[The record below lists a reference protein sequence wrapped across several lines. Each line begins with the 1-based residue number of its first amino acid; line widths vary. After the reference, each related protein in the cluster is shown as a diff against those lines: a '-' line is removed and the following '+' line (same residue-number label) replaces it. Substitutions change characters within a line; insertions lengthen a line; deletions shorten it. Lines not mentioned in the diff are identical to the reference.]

1 MYGLQQFF
9 IFFFS
14 HPLQLASLLL
24 FLFLSAKF
32 LLLLSNKES
41 NSNSPPS
48 PWKLPILG
56 NLHQLGTHPHRT
68 LRSLSLSHG
77 PLFLLRLGSA
87 PTLVASSPESAKQI
101 MKTHDLAFSN
111 RPYSAISNRLLYNYK
126 DLSQTPY
133 SAYWR
138 QMRAIC
144 VTRLLSA
151 RRVDSFRHIREQE
164 AALLVATIEEGASH
178 GTLLDLGELISRMTN
193 DVVCRVAFGRKY
205 GDDDDGEEEGGRKF
219 KLMLEEF
226 GAVLGTV
233 NVADFIPWLGWVN
246 RFNGL
251 DRRVEKVFAEFDEFL
266 DRVVEEKS
274 EEEEEEEE
282 KDIVDVLLQ
291 IQRETP
297 DSAVDRDTIKAIV
310 LDMFAA
316 GSDTTY
322 TALEWTMTEI
332 LRHPRV
338 MEKLQQEIRVILGD
352 ERNVREEVIERMD
365 YLKAV
370 IKESFRL
377 HPPIPLLVPRE
388 STQDVKVQGYDVP
401 EKTRVIVNAWAIGR
415 DSKRWGDDA
424 EEFRPERFLNSKVDF
439 KGQDFELIP
448 FGAGR
453 RGCPGISFATA
464 SMEITLVSMLH
475 RFDWSVP
482 GGEEGGG
489 LDADEAPGLAVHRRT
504 PLLAVPTLYSP

>member
-9 IFFFS
+9 IFFLS

-32 LLLLSNKES
+32 LLLSKKNS

-56 NLHQLGTHPHRT
+56 NLHQLGTHPHRA
-68 LRSLSLSHG
+68 LRSLSLTHG

-133 SAYWR
+133 SPYWR

-151 RRVDSFRHIREQE
+151 RRVASFRHIREQE
-164 AALLVATIEEGASH
+164 AAFLVAAIEEGAS
-178 GTLLDLGELISRMTN
+178 TPLD
-193 DVVCRVAFGRKY
+193 
-205 GDDDDGEEEGGRKF
+205 
-219 KLMLEEF
+219 EF

-266 DRVVEEKS
+266 DRVVEDHRLTTGEKS
-274 EEEEEEEE
+274 EEEE
-282 KDIVDVLLQ
+282 DIVDVLLQ
-291 IQRETP
+291 IQRETSN
-297 DSAVDRDTIKAIV
+297 SAVDRDTIKAIV

-352 ERNVREEVIERMD
+352 ERNVNEEVIERMD

-415 DSKRWGDDA
+415 DPKRWGD
-424 EEFRPERFLNSKVDF
+424 
-439 KGQDFELIP
+439 
-448 FGAGR
+448 GR
-453 RGCPGISFATA
+453 RGVQAG
-464 SMEITLVSMLH
+464 
-475 RFDWSVP
+475 
-482 GGEEGGG
+482 
-489 LDADEAPGLAVHRRT
+489 
-504 PLLAVPTLYSP
+504 AVPEQQGRFQGAGF

>member
-9 IFFFS
+9 IFFLS

-32 LLLLSNKES
+32 LLLSKKNS

-56 NLHQLGTHPHRT
+56 NLHQLGTHPHRA
-68 LRSLSLSHG
+68 LRSLSLTHG

-133 SAYWR
+133 SPYWR

-151 RRVDSFRHIREQE
+151 RRVASFRHIREQE
-164 AALLVATIEEGASH
+164 AAFLVAAIEEGAS
-178 GTLLDLGELISRMTN
+178 TPLDLGELISRMTN
-193 DVVCRVAFGRKY
+193 DVVCRVAFGRK
-205 GDDDDGEEEGGRKF
+205 
-219 KLMLEEF
+219 
-226 GAVLGTV
+226 
-233 NVADFIPWLGWVN
+233 
-246 RFNGL
+246 
-251 DRRVEKVFAEFDEFL
+251 EFDEFL
-266 DRVVEEKS
+266 DRVVEDHRLTTGEKS
-274 EEEEEEEE
+274 EEEE
-282 KDIVDVLLQ
+282 DIVDVLLQ
-291 IQRETP
+291 IQRETSN
-297 DSAVDRDTIKAIV
+297 SAVDRDTIKAIV

-352 ERNVREEVIERMD
+352 ERNVNEEVIERMD

-415 DSKRWGDDA
+415 DPKRWGD
-424 EEFRPERFLNSKVDF
+424 
-439 KGQDFELIP
+439 
-448 FGAGR
+448 GR
-453 RGCPGISFATA
+453 RGVQAG
-464 SMEITLVSMLH
+464 
-475 RFDWSVP
+475 
-482 GGEEGGG
+482 
-489 LDADEAPGLAVHRRT
+489 
-504 PLLAVPTLYSP
+504 AVPEQQGRFQGAGF

>member
-9 IFFFS
+9 IFFLS

-32 LLLLSNKES
+32 LLLSKKNS

-56 NLHQLGTHPHRT
+56 NLHQLGTHPHRA
-68 LRSLSLSHG
+68 LRSLSLTHG

-133 SAYWR
+133 SPYWR

-151 RRVDSFRHIREQE
+151 RRVASFRHIREQE
-164 AALLVATIEEGASH
+164 AAFLVAAIEEGAS
-178 GTLLDLGELISRMTN
+178 TPLDLGELISRMTN
-193 DVVCRVAFGRKY
+193 DVVCRVAFG
-205 GDDDDGEEEGGRKF
+205 EEEGGGRKF

-266 DRVVEEKS
+266 DRVVEDHRLTTGEKS
-274 EEEEEEEE
+274 EEEE
-282 KDIVDVLLQ
+282 DIVDVLLQ
-291 IQRETP
+291 IQRETSN
-297 DSAVDRDTIKAIV
+297 SAVDRDTIKAIV

-352 ERNVREEVIERMD
+352 ERNVNEEVIERMD

-415 DSKRWGDDA
+415 DPKRWGD
-424 EEFRPERFLNSKVDF
+424 
-439 KGQDFELIP
+439 
-448 FGAGR
+448 GR
-453 RGCPGISFATA
+453 RGVQAG
-464 SMEITLVSMLH
+464 
-475 RFDWSVP
+475 
-482 GGEEGGG
+482 
-489 LDADEAPGLAVHRRT
+489 
-504 PLLAVPTLYSP
+504 AVPEQQGRFQGAGF

>member
-9 IFFFS
+9 IFFLS

-32 LLLLSNKES
+32 LLLSKKNS

-56 NLHQLGTHPHRT
+56 NLHQLGTHPHRA
-68 LRSLSLSHG
+68 LRSLSLTHG

-133 SAYWR
+133 SPYWR

-151 RRVDSFRHIREQE
+151 RRVASFRHIREQE
-164 AALLVATIEEGASH
+164 AAFLVAAIEEGAS
-178 GTLLDLGELISRMTN
+178 TPLDLGELISRMTN

-205 GDDDDGEEEGGRKF
+205 DDDGGEEE
-219 KLMLEEF
+219 
-226 GAVLGTV
+226 
-233 NVADFIPWLGWVN
+233 GWVN

-266 DRVVEEKS
+266 DRVVEDHRLTTGEKS
-274 EEEEEEEE
+274 EEEE
-282 KDIVDVLLQ
+282 DIVDVLLQ
-291 IQRETP
+291 IQRETSN
-297 DSAVDRDTIKAIV
+297 SAVDRDTIKAIV

-352 ERNVREEVIERMD
+352 ERNVNEEVIERMD

-415 DSKRWGDDA
+415 DPKRWGDDA

>member
-1 MYGLQQFF
+1 MEAPHPGEPPPTRHPPSPRPPLPLPHPRPALPPPPRLRPDPRRLLAGIRQTDHENPRPRLLQPPLLRHLQPP
-9 IFFFS
+9 
-14 HPLQLASLLL
+14 PLQL
-24 FLFLSAKF
+24 
-32 LLLLSNKES
+32 
-41 NSNSPPS
+41 
-48 PWKLPILG
+48 
-56 NLHQLGTHPHRT
+56 Q
-68 LRSLSLSHG
+68 G
-77 PLFLLRLGSA
+77 PLPDPLLPLLA
-87 PTLVASSPESAKQI
+87 PDARHLRHAPPQRQA
-101 MKTHDLAFSN
+101 
-111 RPYSAISNRLLYNYK
+111 RRLL
-126 DLSQTPY
+126 PPHP
-133 SAYWR
+133 
-138 QMRAIC
+138 RAGGG
-144 VTRLLSA
+144 VPGRRNRGGSVDA
-151 RRVDSFRHIREQE
+151 AGPGRADFEDDERRRVQGGVRAEVRRRRR
-164 AALLVATIEEGASH
+164 G
-178 GTLLDLGELISRMTN
+178 
-193 DVVCRVAFGRKY
+193 
-205 GDDDDGEEEGGRKF
+205 GGR
-219 KLMLEEF
+219 
-226 GAVLGTV
+226 
-233 NVADFIPWLGWVN
+233 WW
-246 RFNGL
+246 
-251 DRRVEKVFAEFDEFL
+251 
-266 DRVVEEKS
+266 EKS
-274 EEEEEEEE
+274 EEEE
-282 KDIVDVLLQ
+282 DIVDVLLQ
-291 IQRETP
+291 IQRETSN
-297 DSAVDRDTIKAIV
+297 SAVDRDTIKAIV

-352 ERNVREEVIERMD
+352 ERNVNEEVIERMD

-415 DSKRWGDDA
+415 DPKRWGDDA

>member
-1 MYGLQQFF
+1 
-9 IFFFS
+9 
-14 HPLQLASLLL
+14 
-24 FLFLSAKF
+24 
-32 LLLLSNKES
+32 
-41 NSNSPPS
+41 
-48 PWKLPILG
+48 
-56 NLHQLGTHPHRT
+56 
-68 LRSLSLSHG
+68 
-77 PLFLLRLGSA
+77 
-87 PTLVASSPESAKQI
+87 
-101 MKTHDLAFSN
+101 
-111 RPYSAISNRLLYNYK
+111 
-126 DLSQTPY
+126 
-133 SAYWR
+133 
-138 QMRAIC
+138 
-144 VTRLLSA
+144 
-151 RRVDSFRHIREQE
+151 
-164 AALLVATIEEGASH
+164 
-178 GTLLDLGELISRMTN
+178 MTN

-205 GDDDDGEEEGGRKF
+205 DDDGGF

-266 DRVVEEKS
+266 DRVVEDHRLTTGEKS
-274 EEEEEEEE
+274 EEEE
-282 KDIVDVLLQ
+282 DIVDVLLQ
-291 IQRETP
+291 IQRETSN
-297 DSAVDRDTIKAIV
+297 SAVDRDTIKAIV

-352 ERNVREEVIERMD
+352 ERNVNEEVIERMD

-415 DSKRWGDDA
+415 DPKRWGDDA